1 MVVIVKIKKFIRG
14 TPYPKHKA
22 KNREAAHEWTED
34 IIKQTVY
41 LDKIKNPCKM
51 TIEFRLP
58 RERFTV
64 GSPYGTDLDNL
75 AKRLLDGLEH
85 TIFSELTRGDGWI
98 LEMTL
103 SKKVASGPD
112 DTGADI
118 TVEILKECTIDGRFL
133 YFSHGSVIT
142 LDDLEKIIPLDR
154 IGEVSLYGYKELN
167 PIIMDDHTSISSIKH
182 TGEETDIVRGI
193 LCFIDFEYEIA
204 LDEAQRHFV
213 NSGGGQ
219 QKREDVIVFDAD
231 GFPFK
236 ARTHV
241 ACG

>member
-1 MVVIVKIKKFIRG
+1 MVIVKIKKFIHG

-22 KNREAAHEWTED
+22 KNKQAADDWTKD
-34 IIKQTVY
+34 IIKQTAG
-41 LDKIKNPCKM
+41 LDKVKSPCKM

-58 RERFTV
+58 RARFTV
-64 GSPYGTDLDNL
+64 GSPYGTDLDNM
-75 AKRLLDGLEH
+75 AKRLLDSLEH
-85 TIFSELTRGDGWI
+85 TIFSELKRGDGWI
-98 LEMTL
+98 MDMTL

-112 DTGADI
+112 NAGAHI
-118 TVEILKECTIDGRFL
+118 TVETLNDIALDGKFL

-142 LDDLEKIIPLDR
+142 LVDLEKIIPLHR
-154 IGEVSLYGYKELN
+154 IKEVSLHSYREKKPILN
-167 PIIMDDHTSISSIKH
+167 DDHTSITSIEH
-182 TGEETDIVRGI
+182 TGEETDIIQGI
-193 LCFIDFEYEIA
+193 LCSIDYDNEMA

-219 QKREDVIVFDAD
+219 QKREDVVVFDAD
-231 GFPFK
+231 GLPFK